1 VKYFLML
8 ALLFTTSAFASE
20 IETPRDPCEDVLAS
34 ITKKH
39 RELSAISSRLVVL
52 DHDNPESYYVDFRQ
66 TEDCETVVS
75 EYQILLGRRERVEK
89 EIASLERE
97 KKRVCP
103 RVYPNN
109 EYL

>member
-8 ALLFTTSAFASE
+8 ALLVTTSAFASE
-20 IETPRDPCEDVLAS
+20 IESHRDACEDVLAG

-39 RELSAISSRLVVL
+39 RELSVISSRIVVL
-52 DHDNPESYYVDFRQ
+52 DHDNPEAYLVDFRQ

-75 EYQILLGRRERVEK
+75 EYQILIGRRERVQK

-103 RVYPNN
+103 RVYP
-109 EYL
+109 E